1 MFGART
7 QGILF
12 AVAAA
17 VCYGLNPLGAKS
29 LYAAGLTADS
39 VLFYRYALAA
49 ALLGA
54 WVAWRGEGFRLTR
67 RECAWAAALGGCFGL
82 SSLAFFASFAVM
94 DSGLACALLFVY
106 PAMVAAIMALC
117 FGERLGTA
125 RAAALAGGIGG
136 VALLWG
142 GGGGATG
149 AGVGLVMASALT
161 YALYIVGLNHA
172 RLRLSSAKLTFYA
185 LLFGLPVVLGH
196 EALCGRPLPQPLTT
210 PAMALWAL
218 MLAVVPTVLSLV
230 LMAEAVRRIG
240 ETPTAV
246 MGALEPLTAL
256 AVGIVCFGE
265 ALTPRGALGVLLI
278 LGAVTLITLLP
289 AAPRRA

>member
-12 AVAAA
+12 AIAAA

-117 FGERLGTA
+117 FGERLGAA

-136 VALLWG
+136 V
-142 GGGGATG
+142 
-149 AGVGLVMASALT
+149 
-161 YALYIVGLNHA
+161 
-172 RLRLSSAKLTFYA
+172 
-185 LLFGLPVVLGH
+185 
-196 EALCGRPLPQPLTT
+196 
-210 PAMALWAL
+210 
-218 MLAVVPTVLSLV
+218 
-230 LMAEAVRRIG
+230 
-240 ETPTAV
+240 
-246 MGALEPLTAL
+246 
-256 AVGIVCFGE
+256 VCFGE

>member
-12 AVAAA
+12 AIAAA

-67 RECAWAAALGGCFGL
+67 RECAWAAALGGC
-82 SSLAFFASFAVM
+82 
-94 DSGLACALLFVY
+94 
-106 PAMVAAIMALC
+106 
-117 FGERLGTA
+117 
-125 RAAALAGGIGG
+125 
-136 VALLWG
+136 W
-142 GGGGATG
+142 
-149 AGVGLVMASALT
+149 
-161 YALYIVGLNHA
+161 
-172 RLRLSSAKLTFYA
+172 
-185 LLFGLPVVLGH
+185 
-196 EALCGRPLPQPLTT
+196 GRP
-210 PAMALWAL
+210 A
-218 MLAVVPTVLSLV
+218 
-230 LMAEAVRRIG
+230 RRPWRAG
-240 ETPTAV
+240 S
-246 MGALEPLTAL
+246 GASR
-256 AVGIVCFGE
+256 CFGE

-278 LGAVTLITLLP
+278 LGAVTLISLLP

>member
-12 AVAAA
+12 AIAAA

-117 FGERLGTA
+117 FGERLGAA

-142 GGGGATG
+142 GAHA
-149 AGVGLVMASALT
+149 AGR
-161 YALYIVGLNHA
+161 A
-172 RLRLSSAKLTFYA
+172 RRPAHPRRGDA
-185 LLFGLPVVLGH
+185 DHP
-196 EALCGRPLPQPLTT
+196 APGR
-210 PAMALWAL
+210 
-218 MLAVVPTVLSLV
+218 
-230 LMAEAVRRIG
+230 AEAHLGRGVRARGRGGTRGRIR
-240 ETPTAV
+240 
-246 MGALEPLTAL
+246 
-256 AVGIVCFGE
+256 
-265 ALTPRGALGVLLI
+265 RGCRSPGW
-278 LGAVTLITLLP
+278 
-289 AAPRRA
+289 